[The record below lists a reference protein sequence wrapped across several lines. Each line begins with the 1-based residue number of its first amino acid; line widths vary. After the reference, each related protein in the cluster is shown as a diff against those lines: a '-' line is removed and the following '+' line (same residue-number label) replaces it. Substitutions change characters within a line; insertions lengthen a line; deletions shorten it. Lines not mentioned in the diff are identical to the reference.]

1 MLGIHRFG
9 ISNMKSSVLML
20 ASFEKTTDHLF
31 DAALHSKRDCL
42 EGVSESIIM
51 GMPMQLGTGLFKLIR
66 KSHFENEKPP
76 RRKLI
81 FDSKE
86 NHIKFLYGD
95 VAIDI

>member
-1 MLGIHRFG
+1 
-9 ISNMKSSVLML
+9 ML

-66 KSHFENEKPP
+66 KSQSENEKPP
-76 RRKLI
+76 KRKLI
-81 FDSKE
+81 FDTKE
-86 NHIKFLYGD
+86 NHVKFIYGD
-95 VAIDI
+95 TAIDDA